1 MSRNSD
7 IGNQGNNF
15 DELALS
21 FQISELSREL
31 AESQRQLEN
40 ADSEAASAPSERAES
55 LGQLRALS
63 EDATFWRQKCGKVDQ
78 TFRGTIA
85 RLERRCSRLKQS
97 VCERSGSLAEQE
109 LVVWTPVCTCV
120 CVCMC
125 VCACVRMYVYVCVCV
140 RVCVCAYVRVCVFPC
155 FLVCICACVRMC
167 VCACRCR
174 QPAHACG
181 RL

>member
-7 IGNQGNNF
+7 IGNQGNHF

-40 ADSEAASAPSERAES
+40 ADSEAASASSERAES

-125 VCACVRMYVYVCVCV
+125 VCARVR
-140 RVCVCAYVRVCVFPC
+140 AY
-155 FLVCICACVRMC
+155 ACVRSEC
-167 VCACRCR
+167 IIFLVHDVCTKTGAKCKDR
-174 QPAHACG
+174 QKRYTGLSVPLLPQSG
-181 RL
+181 T